1 MAKFYAVRK
10 GHRPGIY
17 NTWAD
22 CEKAAKGFSGAEF
35 KSFKTKAEAERFMN
49 NLKDEN
55 KKIPDAE
62 LVSYVDGS
70 YDKRV
75 NKAGFGAVFII
86 NDEVIHTAAEST
98 PVDPDNNLWNVSAE
112 IAGILYAV
120 KWAIQHGYKTIHV
133 HYDYAGLEKWYTG
146 EWQAKN
152 AVTRNYAEEMNSFG
166 KQINIHFYKVAAHT
180 GVRFNEMADELAKR
194 AVNN

>member
-55 KKIPDAE
+55 KKYLTA
-62 LVSYVDGS
+62 SS
-70 YDKRV
+70 S
-75 NKAGFGAVFII
+75 ATW
-86 NDEVIHTAAEST
+86 TAAMISVLT
-98 PVDPDNNLWNVSAE
+98 R
-112 IAGILYAV
+112 
-120 KWAIQHGYKTIHV
+120 
-133 HYDYAGLEKWYTG
+133 
-146 EWQAKN
+146 QA
-152 AVTRNYAEEMNSFG
+152 S
-166 KQINIHFYKVAAHT
+166 
-180 GVRFNEMADELAKR
+180 VRCLSLMMK
-194 AVNN
+194 